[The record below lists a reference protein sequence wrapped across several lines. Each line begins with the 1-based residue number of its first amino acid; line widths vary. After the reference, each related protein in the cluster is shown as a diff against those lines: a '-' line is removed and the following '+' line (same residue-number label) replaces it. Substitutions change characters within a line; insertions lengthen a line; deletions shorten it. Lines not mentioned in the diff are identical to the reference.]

1 MINQKL
7 FIFGIFHS
15 PTPRAAR
22 TYSDQEAHSMSSKTK
37 IVVLHMKEIIYT
49 GIFLLFLIVLGVLM
63 FFMFDPGKAKSV
75 SMDPASVYTPGI
87 YRSSIELNGNS
98 FDVEVTVDAQK
109 IRSIHLENLSEST
122 AAMFPLVEPT
132 LEELSSQIYSGQ
144 SLDELKYSSD
154 QKYTSLML
162 IKAIDEAVSKAELKK

>member
-7 FIFGIFHS
+7 FIFGISIHRH
-15 PTPRAAR
+15 PVQHVHILTRRR
-22 TYSDQEAHSMSSKTK
+22 TYEFQNQNRCFTYEGDHLYRNLPPVSDRSGSSD
-37 IVVLHMKEIIYT
+37 V
-49 GIFLLFLIVLGVLM
+49 
-63 FFMFDPGKAKSV
+63 FMFDPGKAKSV
-75 SMDPASVYTPGI
+75 STDPASVYTPGI

>member
-75 SMDPASVYTPGI
+75 STIRLPFILPASTVLPLNLTETALTWKLLSMHRKSVP
-87 YRSSIELNGNS
+87 SIW
-98 FDVEVTVDAQK
+98 K
-109 IRSIHLENLSEST
+109 ISAKVLPPCFRL
-122 AAMFPLVEPT
+122 
-132 LEELSSQIYSGQ
+132 
-144 SLDELKYSSD
+144 
-154 QKYTSLML
+154 
-162 IKAIDEAVSKAELKK
+162 

>member
-1 MINQKL
+1 
-7 FIFGIFHS
+7 
-15 PTPRAAR
+15 
-22 TYSDQEAHSMSSKTK
+22 MSSKTK

-75 SMDPASVYTPGI
+75 STDPASVYTPGI
-87 YRSSIELNGNS
+87 YRSSIELKGNS

>member
-1 MINQKL
+1 
-7 FIFGIFHS
+7 
-15 PTPRAAR
+15 
-22 TYSDQEAHSMSSKTK
+22 MSSKTK

-63 FFMFDPGKAKSV
+63 FFMFDPGKAK
-75 SMDPASVYTPGI
+75 SVYTPGI

>member
-1 MINQKL
+1 M
-7 FIFGIFHS
+7 
-15 PTPRAAR
+15 
-22 TYSDQEAHSMSSKTK
+22 
-37 IVVLHMKEIIYT
+37 
-49 GIFLLFLIVLGVLM
+49 
-63 FFMFDPGKAKSV
+63 
-75 SMDPASVYTPGI
+75 
-87 YRSSIELNGNS
+87 
-98 FDVEVTVDAQK
+98 EVTVDAQK

-162 IKAIDEAVSKAELKK
+162 IKAIDEAVSKAELKKSKTDKNAHYRFSFDNGHSFCINQN